1 MLKPL
6 SVLLTLLT
14 ALQPTDRYLKTGA
27 KRPVGGPDECI
38 DSIAASAWINTEVV
52 MNALHVQ
59 PAPSGNW
66 SVCGN
71 VIEYTS
77 TYKDLPATV
86 YPSLIPV
93 WLHNLFDLA

>member
-1 MLKPL
+1 
-6 SVLLTLLT
+6 
-14 ALQPTDRYLKTGA
+14 
-27 KRPVGGPDECI
+27 
-38 DSIAASAWINTEVV
+38 